1 MKVRLLRTL
10 FALATLASFV
20 MAAGA
25 GHKFGG

>member
-1 MKVRLLRTL
+1 MRTL

-20 MAAGA
+20 LAAGA

>member
-1 MKVRLLRTL
+1 MKVRVLRTL
-10 FALATLASFV
+10 FALATLAAFV